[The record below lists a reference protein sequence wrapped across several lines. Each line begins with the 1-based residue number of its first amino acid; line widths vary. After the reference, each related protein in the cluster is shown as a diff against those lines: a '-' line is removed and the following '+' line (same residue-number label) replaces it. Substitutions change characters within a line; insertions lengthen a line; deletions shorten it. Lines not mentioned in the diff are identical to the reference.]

1 MPPAPES
8 LRRLP
13 GVDELLRRPDLA
25 SLWERL
31 GPDGARRVIREVLEA
46 ARAAAM
52 APVAIEAELNA
63 AAARRLNPSLRPVI
77 NATGVILHTNLG
89 RAPLAPAA
97 VAQVAAA
104 AAAYTNLELNLDT
117 GERGRRDLHLARLLA
132 ELTGAEQT
140 IVVNNNA
147 AAVLLAIH
155 SLAIDRQGEILVSRG
170 ELVEIGES
178 FRIPDIIARG
188 GAKLVE
194 VGSTNRTRIEDYE
207 RALTPATRVILRV
220 HRSNFTQEGF
230 VAQPSLAELSGLAR
244 RANVPLV
251 EDLGSGCLARI
262 PGVPSE
268 PTVAESIAQGVDVV
282 TYSGDK
288 LLGGPQAGLASG
300 GARWIAALRA
310 NPLFRALRVDRLT
323 CAALEAT
330 LALIARQA
338 WDELPVLAMLRA
350 TDIETR
356 ARAFAALV
364 PPGFEVEIAAGDS
377 LIGGGARPGD
387 RLTPCLIGLARSG
400 LSAAA
405 LARALRRH
413 EPPII
418 ARIAQDRCWLDLRTV
433 PPAQEA
439 DLLAGLR
446 AIM

>member
-13 GVDELLRRPDLA
+13 GVDELLRREDLA
-25 SLWERL
+25 DLWQRL
-31 GPDGARRVIREVLEA
+31 GPDGSRRVIREVLEA

-52 APVAIEAELNA
+52 PADLDAELHA
-63 AAARRLNPSLRPVI
+63 AAAHRLSSSLRPVI
-77 NATGVILHTNLG
+77 NATGVVLHTNLG
-89 RAPLAPAA
+89 RAPLAGAA
-97 VAQVAAA
+97 VKQLAAV

-155 SLAIDRQGEILVSRG
+155 TLAIEPQGEILVSRG

-194 VGSTNRTRIEDYE
+194 VGATNRTRIGDYE

-230 VAQPSLAELSGLAR
+230 VSQPSLAELSALAR

-251 EDLGSGCLARI
+251 EDLGSGSLARI
-262 PGVPSE
+262 PGLPPE
-268 PTVAESIAQGVDVV
+268 PTVAESIAQGVDIV

-288 LLGGPQAGLASG
+288 LLGGPQAGLISG
-300 GARWIAALRA
+300 GARWVAALRA

-323 CAALEAT
+323 YAALEAT
-330 LALIARQA
+330 LGILARQA
-338 WDELPVLAMLRA
+338 WDELPALAMLRA
-350 TDIETR
+350 DNIEAR
-356 ARAFAALV
+356 ARDFAAQV
-364 PPGFEVEIAAGDS
+364 PPGFEVEIAPGES

-387 RLTPCLIGLARSG
+387 RLPTWLIGLARPG
-400 LSAAA
+400 RSAAA
-405 LARALRRH
+405 LARALRQY

-418 ARIAQDRCWLDLRTV
+418 ARLAHDRCWLDLRTV
-433 PPAQEA
+433 LPGQE
-439 DLLAGLR
+439 DELRAGLR